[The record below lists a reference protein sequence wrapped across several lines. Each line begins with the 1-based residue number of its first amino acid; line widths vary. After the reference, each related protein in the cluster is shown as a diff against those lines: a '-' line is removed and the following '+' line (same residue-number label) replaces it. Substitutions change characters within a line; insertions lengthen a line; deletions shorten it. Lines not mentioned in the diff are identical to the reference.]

1 MYHLYDIHISKNL
14 IILYFHERFK
24 RVVRLW
30 YYDIDKLKEFILYY
44 INRHKYDVGIVASL
58 QINNRH
64 NISNSYIR
72 LVYSNYY
79 EYINKKC
86 IEKLLINDG
95 DTENDTITLFKRYES
110 LSNQPKEL
118 IRCSGDDDLLC
129 ILLFLS
135 NTMTKTQNINRRISS
150 LVDNTRW
157 VHYESYNK
165 FKDDLTKTRSLN

>member
-1 MYHLYDIHISKNL
+1 MINNLRDIHISKDI
-14 IILYFHERFK
+14 IILYFYK

-44 INRHKYDVGIVASL
+44 LNRHKYDIGIVASF

-86 IEKLLINDG
+86 IEKLLINDD
-95 DTENDTITLFKRYES
+95 DTENDTITLFKRDES

-129 ILLFLS
+129 ILIFLL

>member
-1 MYHLYDIHISKNL
+1 LISIYPKIL
-14 IILYFHERFK
+14 IILYFHER
-24 RVVRLW
+24 VIRLW

>member
-14 IILYFHERFK
+14 IILYFHER
-24 RVVRLW
+24 VVRLW
-30 YYDIDKLKEFILYY
+30 YYDIDKLKEFILSYL
-44 INRHKYDVGIVASL
+44 NRHKYDIGIVASL

-86 IEKLLINDG
+86 IEKLLINDD
-95 DTENDTITLFKRYES
+95 DTENDTITLFKRDKS

-129 ILLFLS
+129 ILLFLL